1 MRLSQ
6 HMNQLDMALKDATRD
21 IRIAVMYSP
30 TRAVCLVASRLPR
43 QLIFRPLLR
52 RRLYMSQNQSP
63 LFMFR
68 LPQPLSRSPQF
79 IRLRRQPIILRRP
92 SQSPI
97 CLRVN
102 K

>member
-1 MRLSQ
+1 
-6 HMNQLDMALKDATRD
+6 MALKDARQA
-21 IRIAVMYSP
+21 IQIADMYSL

-43 QLIFRPLLR
+43 QPIFRPLPR
-52 RRLYMSQNQSP
+52 RRLYMSQSQNQSRRFMYRPHRSQSRSP
-63 LFMFR
+63 LF
-68 LPQPLSRSPQF
+68 
-79 IRLRRQPIILRRP
+79 IHLRRQPTILRRP

>member
-30 TRAVCLVASRLPR
+30 TRAVCLVASQLPR

-52 RRLYMSQNQSP
+52 RRLYMSQNQSRRFTYRP
-63 LFMFR
+63 HR
-68 LPQPLSRSPQF
+68 SQSRSPLF
-79 IRLRRQPIILRRP
+79 IRLRRQPITLRRP
-92 SQSPI
+92 NRNPI
-97 CLRVN
+97 YLRVN